1 MGPVLTHRAGGD
13 DKAGNAYYVGSVLG
27 LPNAT
32 EQDYPQ
38 VWAYAEM
45 RRSARVAS
53 VRYLPIVWK
62 SRLGRQPLSTMGQR
76 STGFWLPAKI
86 GKRSSESGAERV
98 YHHPRKGLG
107 LPACRNQKTNGPR
120 KIHRRGNQILFRLGC
135 SYRVDA
141 AIANAFQLLEFTK
154 ATQDTSRTL

>member
-1 MGPVLTHRAGGD
+1 MILGPVLTHRAGGD

-62 SRLGRQPLSTMGQR
+62 SRLAKHAEPERFAYKAARFFPAALCPEQR
-76 STGFWLPAKI
+76 YWGT
-86 GKRSSESGAERV
+86 
-98 YHHPRKGLG
+98 
-107 LPACRNQKTNGPR
+107 
-120 KIHRRGNQILFRLGC
+120 
-135 SYRVDA
+135 A
-141 AIANAFQLLEFTK
+141 AIRHRLLEVQPT
-154 ATQDTSRTL
+154 RTRANRQ

>member
-1 MGPVLTHRAGGD
+1 MILGPVLTHRAGGD

-62 SRLGRQPLSTMGQR
+62 SRLVEIMRYMSDLLYSFDGVAQVVRR
-76 STGFWLPAKI
+76 NV
-86 GKRSSESGAERV
+86 ESV
-98 YHHPRKGLG
+98 
-107 LPACRNQKTNGPR
+107 
-120 KIHRRGNQILFRLGC
+120 RRRH
-135 SYRVDA
+135 
-141 AIANAFQLLEFTK
+141 
-154 ATQDTSRTL
+154 

>member
-1 MGPVLTHRAGGD
+1 MILGPVLTHRAGGD

-45 RRSARVAS
+45 RHSARVAS

-62 SRLGRQPLSTMGQR
+62 SRLGMSERYRLLVLCYAEVEERTRIISARQAMR
-76 STGFWLPAKI
+76 S
-86 GKRSSESGAERV
+86 ERND
-98 YHHPRKGLG
+98 YEER
-107 LPACRNQKTNGPR
+107 
-120 KIHRRGNQILFRLGC
+120 
-135 SYRVDA
+135 
-141 AIANAFQLLEFTK
+141 
-154 ATQDTSRTL
+154 